1 MFTFGG
7 LLGFVDSKVTAS
19 RIGESVIY
27 FVSKMKK
34 KSITDGVGG
43 APTQEATAWYIKDGK
58 VSLTHVGKEPP
69 PRTLISI
76 RFCRKRMSE
85 VVAFETPYL

>member
-1 MFTFGG
+1 MVLEGPPR
-7 LLGFVDSKVTAS
+7 L
-19 RIGESVIY
+19 
-27 FVSKMKK
+27 
-34 KSITDGVGG
+34 SIFYKNGKGV
-43 APTQEATAWYIKDGK
+43 AIETPTQEATAWYIKDGK

-76 RFCRKRMSE
+76 RFCRKRMNE

>member
-27 FVSKMKK
+27 FVSKIKKK
-34 KSITDGVGG
+34 KSITDG
-43 APTQEATAWYIKDGK
+43 EATAWYIKDGK
-58 VSLTHVGKEPP
+58 VSLTHVGKESP
-69 PRTLISI
+69 PRILISI